1 MNKIILVGK
10 SAAGKDHLRKIL
22 EGRGFKY
29 GISYTTRPSRPNEV
43 DGQDYYFL
51 EKDEFLNGVN
61 ENKWYEYVKFNGWYY
76 GTTNKQFLETC
87 NLFIMT
93 PHGVSHIDP
102 VDRKECTII
111 YIDIDKDI
119 RLRRLT
125 ARNDSNDKIE
135 RRLEADE
142 NDFKYFN
149 DFDIQITDPN
159 F

>member
-1 MNKIILVGK
+1 MNKMILVGK

-61 ENKWYEYVKFNGWYY
+61 EKKWYEYVKFNGWYY
-76 GTTNKQFLETC
+76 GTSTKQFHQTC

-93 PHGVSHIDP
+93 PYGVSHIDP

-111 YIDIDKDI
+111 YLDIDYDI
-119 RLRRLT
+119 RLRRLIS
-125 ARNDSNDKIE
+125 RNDDNDKIE

-142 NDFKYFN
+142 NDFKHFN
-149 DFDIQITDPN
+149 DYDIKITDPN

>member
-1 MNKIILVGK
+1 MNKMILVGK

-61 ENKWYEYVKFNGWYY
+61 EKKWYEYVKFNGWYY
-76 GTTNKQFLETC
+76 GTSTKQFHQTC

-93 PHGVSHIDP
+93 PYGVSHIDP

-111 YIDIDKDI
+111 YLDIDYDI
-119 RLRRLT
+119 RLRRLIS
-125 ARNDSNDKIE
+125 RNDDNDKIE

-142 NDFKYFN
+142 NDFKHFN
-149 DFDIQITDPN
+149 DYDIKITDSN